1 MSEAPEYRICSN
13 APFALDCT
21 LDKTLTVAAWV
32 ESSTARAEAMQPL
45 VSQWWPR
52 AAFAAFDAYDAGH
65 TDGLVTQG
73 YFGAVC
79 DGRYA
84 YFCPIRDQQERTSVH
99 GRVLRLDT
107 QADFKNPDAWAAY
120 DASYTD
126 GLHTAGFYGGAF
138 DGRYVYFNPRDDGT
152 IHHSRLLRYD
162 TQADFKDPDAWAAYD
177 AQFPHSGQGLAF
189 DGHYLYFCP
198 GYTRSSIGG
207 LDDEHSGRI
216 LRYDTRA
223 PLKDPTSYTVFN
235 AQQLHPEAACFD
247 GAVFDGRHI
256 YFAPLDSGHVL
267 RYAVTGDFA
276 DPQSWDLYDAR
287 PLGMQMNV
295 GAVFDGRHIYF
306 CAYGN
311 SQMLRYDTAAP
322 FDDPQSW
329 DTYVPGRT
337 AALTAASSTDATCT
351 TCPSPAPPHPARA
364 SSTALG
370 CATTRPRRLTTQ
382 PLGTP
387 TTPAIPTACTRPR
400 TTPAHSTDA
409 ISTPLLGAAT
419 ATTATPTA
427 ASCATTPSEQTVRSP
442 CATTTWATTAGS
454 ARPCP
459 ALASSST
466 PPAARSALPLTK
478 PSRPASITSP
488 GCTTARASSS
498 TSTARSRPR
507 VQLVAVRCN
516 RRPSP

>member
-45 VSQWWPR
+45 VSQWQPR
-52 AAFAAFDAYDAGH
+52 AAFDAFAAYDAGH

-107 QADFKNPDAWAAY
+107 QADFKNPDAWTAY
-120 DASYTD
+120 DASHTD

-189 DGHYLYFCP
+189 DGCYLYFCP

-223 PLKDPTSYTVFN
+223 LPKGPHELYPL
-235 AQQLHPEAACFD
+235 QC
-247 GAVFDGRHI
+247 
-256 YFAPLDSGHVL
+256 
-267 RYAVTGDFA
+267 
-276 DPQSWDLYDAR
+276 
-287 PLGMQMNV
+287 
-295 GAVFDGRHIYF
+295 
-306 CAYGN
+306 
-311 SQMLRYDTAAP
+311 
-322 FDDPQSW
+322 
-329 DTYVPGRT
+329 
-337 AALTAASSTDATCT
+337 
-351 TCPSPAPPHPARA
+351 
-364 SSTALG
+364 
-370 CATTRPRRLTTQ
+370 
-382 PLGTP
+382 P
-387 TTPAIPTACTRPR
+387 TTPPR
-400 TTPAHSTDA
+400 GG
-409 ISTPLLGAAT
+409 LFRR
-419 ATTATPTA
+419 
-427 ASCATTPSEQTVRSP
+427 C
-442 CATTTWATTAGS
+442 
-454 ARPCP
+454 
-459 ALASSST
+459 
-466 PPAARSALPLTK
+466 
-478 PSRPASITSP
+478 
-488 GCTTARASSS
+488 
-498 TSTARSRPR
+498 R
-507 VQLVAVRCN
+507 V
-516 RRPSP
+516 